1 METKEPQFTKV
12 KSAQLKGWKRE
23 YPKSAIGPFAVFFR
37 QQDSPINLIT
47 VADTINRYYSSV
59 ERISK
64 ENRHT
69 VKVILTD
76 REEANHLPQ
85 NPTFTPSYC
94 VYVPCRYV
102 EIDGIVDE
110 PGLNPTELIK
120 HGVGKFR
127 NPRMDSVRIVRCNQ
141 LVKFSSDI
149 NEYLP
154 TKGSRVTFAGTIL
167 PDFIEYKRVL
177 IPVRLFI
184 PKVMYCNKCH
194 RYGHTVKFCRNPE
207 QPPQQVCNNCKI
219 THSRISDCT
228 NFKAMALKQK
238 KQYKEAYKKH
248 LVVSTEQRNQTT
260 VNLKPQHEATHSHS
274 STQQNLQ
281 QKCSRKVTP
290 LFTLPQLVS
299 LICDATGV
307 EDNWREI
314 INTAMP
320 FWKHLW
326 KYIVFKIPELD
337 HLVTI

>member
-1 METKEPQFTKV
+1 MRKIPYKNSGLLKIREEV
-12 KSAQLKGWKRE
+12 RKSVW
-23 YPKSAIGPFAVFFR
+23 
-37 QQDSPINLIT
+37 QQDFPINLIT

-110 PGLNPTELIK
+110 PGLKPTELIK

-127 NPRMDSVRIVRCNQ
+127 NPRMES
-141 LVKFSSDI
+141 
-149 NEYLP
+149 
-154 TKGSRVTFAGTIL
+154 
-167 PDFIEYKRVL
+167 
-177 IPVRLFI
+177 
-184 PKVMYCNKCH
+184 
-194 RYGHTVKFCRNPE
+194 
-207 QPPQQVCNNCKI
+207 
-219 THSRISDCT
+219 
-228 NFKAMALKQK
+228 
-238 KQYKEAYKKH
+238 
-248 LVVSTEQRNQTT
+248 
-260 VNLKPQHEATHSHS
+260 
-274 STQQNLQ
+274 QNLQ

-314 INTAMP
+314 INKAMP

-326 KYIVFKIPELD
+326 KFIVIKIPELD
-337 HLVTI
+337 HLVTC